1 MFIWVYGKDG
11 NSSVALSCNMGIFS
25 MEQFLEGFHLLYS
38 SNVSWMYALDIAR
51 LLSIDC
57 NSLLCSSGSQ
67 NIPWKY
73 PQIILILFRLPMY
86 SRISNQ
92 MLIIVPMVKEM
103 HLSKTFP
110 PSCLPFAG
118 MGYHGHI
125 KKHKTG
131 CTGRPIQ
138 YIHTWQ
144 RYWSSPQTSERTN
157 PQVF

>member
-1 MFIWVYGKDG
+1 
-11 NSSVALSCNMGIFS
+11 
-25 MEQFLEGFHLLYS
+25 
-38 SNVSWMYALDIAR
+38 
-51 LLSIDC
+51 
-57 NSLLCSSGSQ
+57 
-67 NIPWKY
+67 
-73 PQIILILFRLPMY
+73 MY

-92 MLIIVPMVKEM
+92 MLIIVPMVTEI

-125 KKHKTG
+125 EKHRTAG

-157 PQVF
+157 PQVHKCFDRCNVNTQLLSTSRWGAQNILGTCRKYYDNPDTITMLKQTEDFSTNKMIRYLQEIVLINKI